1 MPEVSMPALTAGTA
15 APEINLPHIN
25 GTKFSLQHA
34 LKHGPAVVAF
44 FKISCPVCQ
53 FTFPYLERIYKAYP
67 ASAVTIV
74 GVSQDE
80 QNYTQDF
87 AHEYRISF
95 PLLLDPVDRYPASN
109 AYDLTNVPS
118 IFLIADGEVKLS
130 IVGWDKRDMETL
142 NATVARASGVPVRPL
157 FRTGEDVPASKAG

>member
-1 MPEVSMPALTAGTA
+1 MPALTAGTV
-15 APEINLPHIN
+15 APEINLPSTR
-25 GTKFSLQHA
+25 GMKLSLRQA
-34 LKHGPAVVAF
+34 LKRGPAIAAF

-53 FTFPYLERIYKAYP
+53 FTLPYLERIYKAYP
-67 ASAVTIV
+67 GNRVTII

-80 QNYTQDF
+80 QDYTEEF
-87 AHEYRISF
+87 AREYDITF

-118 IFLIADGEVKLS
+118 IFLINDGKVKLS

-142 NATVARASGVPVRPL
+142 NADVARASGVPIQPL
-157 FRTGEDVPASKAG
+157 FHKGEDVPASKAG